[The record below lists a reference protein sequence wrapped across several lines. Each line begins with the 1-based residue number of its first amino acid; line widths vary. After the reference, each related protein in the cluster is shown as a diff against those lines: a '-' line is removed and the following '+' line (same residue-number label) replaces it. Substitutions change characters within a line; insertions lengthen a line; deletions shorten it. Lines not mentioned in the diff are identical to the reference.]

1 MTQVD
6 PGSPAARSL
15 GMERPDATTIRHDV
29 ASGPHLTSCEEIRY
43 RFCASLSN
51 GRGRCPKG
59 TCFLDD
65 TLEPVP
71 PDVRDNQPEAS
82 DPPEGYRYDPDDGP
96 ALTDVE
102 TDEVGW

>member
-15 GMERPDATTIRHDV
+15 GMEWPGAPIRHG
-29 ASGPHLTSCEEIRY
+29 ASGPHLTSCAEIRP

-71 PDVRDNQPEAS
+71 ADVRDNQPEAS
-82 DPPEGYRYDPDDGP
+82 DPPDQYRYDPGDGP
-96 ALTDVE
+96 ALTGE
-102 TDEVGW
+102 QTDEVGW